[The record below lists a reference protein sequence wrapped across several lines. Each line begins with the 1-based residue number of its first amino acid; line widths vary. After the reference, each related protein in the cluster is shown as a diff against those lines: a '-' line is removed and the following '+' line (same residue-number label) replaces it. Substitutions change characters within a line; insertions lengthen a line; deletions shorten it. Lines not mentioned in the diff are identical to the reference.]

1 MKSTLAIGRLGLGL
15 IFLVSGISKILGY
28 DATLQFM
35 TDQGVRGASFL
46 LPLATA
52 IEVLGSIAL
61 ILGFR
66 IQLVTLLLAAYLVPV
81 TLIFHRFWALSGDAR
96 QLQTVQFLKNL
107 SIMGGLVLTY
117 AYQRILDSFTAG
129 TLTTIRR
136 ETYERRR
143 AG

>member
-1 MKSTLAIGRLGLGL
+1 MKSPLAIGRLGLGL
-15 IFLVSGISKILGY
+15 IFLVSGISKILEY
-28 DATLQFM
+28 DAVLQMM
-35 TDQGVRGASFL
+35 TDQGVRSASFF

-66 IQLVTLLLAAYLVPV
+66 IQLVSLLLAAYLIPV